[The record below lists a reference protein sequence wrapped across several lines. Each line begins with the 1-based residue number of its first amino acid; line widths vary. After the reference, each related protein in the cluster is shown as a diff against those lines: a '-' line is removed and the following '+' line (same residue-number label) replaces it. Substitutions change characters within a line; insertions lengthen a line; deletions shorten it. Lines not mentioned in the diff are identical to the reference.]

1 MKKFLKKVVT
11 CFCLVTLLFTSA
23 FKPKEVR
30 ADAGVLSGGLL
41 LGSLNP
47 AVLPWVVLGIVACLA
62 LGYTIEHWDDVM
74 AVGGLVAEELDK
86 MGHSVSDFVSGT
98 SVKVDDTLKQA
109 IKNAGAGLGSTAP
122 VPSTLVYK
130 GGLITY
136 TGVVKSNSVK
146 MMVGGGPTASLY
158 IGTEKP
164 TYNWFYSAE
173 NFKEGIDYIVPQL
186 TVKVDLEPTD
196 SEVKL
201 KTVTSSGTS
210 AAGVDYNVGRNEKGQ
225 INYLSATIAHKG
237 KGIARSVFLDVPS
250 GNDVVVKAVSVP
262 EIGLGERMT
271 VSTEN
276 LKQGAIDS
284 SSVDQYIDTAFPKN
298 NETVTFKK
306 DAQVASLNLSALP
319 SVSNKTYSDSQ
330 LRELDKIRAGT
341 ATGTLTG
348 AQTATGALTATG
360 TLTGAQTATGTLTG
374 AGTGWLD
381 KILEFL
387 KKLLDAILAIPGLI
401 LDGLKAL
408 WDWLAKI
415 LQAILAIPGGI
426 IGVLSKIWEFL
437 QTLSKVISNAITGA
451 LTWAFGIDGTWLKGR
466 IESLQRQFR
475 IKFPI
480 MEPLRYDFGDKDVI
494 SDMNISILGRS
505 YTILDG
511 AIATKLASPI
521 KMVFRALSY
530 VLMALFF
537 ARKFHKVA
545 ED

>member
-173 NFKEGIDYIVPQL
+173 NFKEGIDYIVPKL

-201 KTVTSSGTS
+201 KTVTPSGAL

-225 INYLSATIAHKG
+225 INYLSATIAHEG

-250 GNDVVVKAVSVP
+250 GNDVVVKSVSVP

-284 SSVDQYIDTAFPKN
+284 SSVDKYIDTAFPKN

-330 LRELDKIRAGT
+330 LRELDKSRNSDRNVNRSSDSYR
-341 ATGTLTG
+341 G
-348 AQTATGALTATG
+348 A
-360 TLTGAQTATGTLTG
+360 
-374 AGTGWLD
+374 D
-381 KILEFL
+381 SDRNINRCSDSYR
-387 KKLLDAILAIPGLI
+387 DA
-401 LDGLKAL
+401 D
-408 WDWLAKI
+408 
-415 LQAILAIPGGI
+415 
-426 IGVLSKIWEFL
+426 
-437 QTLSKVISNAITGA
+437 
-451 LTWAFGIDGTWLKGR
+451 
-466 IESLQRQFR
+466 
-475 IKFPI
+475 
-480 MEPLRYDFGDKDVI
+480 
-494 SDMNISILGRS
+494 RS
-505 YTILDG
+505 
-511 AIATKLASPI
+511 
-521 KMVFRALSY
+521 RNR
-530 VLMALFF
+530 MA
-537 ARKFHKVA
+537 
-545 ED
+545 

>member
-1 MKKFLKKVVT
+1 MT

-164 TYNWFYSAE
+164 TYNWFYSTE
-173 NFKEGIDYIVPQL
+173 NFKEGIDYIVPKL

-201 KTVTSSGTS
+201 KTVTSSGAS

-225 INYLSATIAHKG
+225 INYLSATIAHEG
-237 KGIARSVFLDVPS
+237 KGIARSVF
-250 GNDVVVKAVSVP
+250 
-262 EIGLGERMT
+262 
-271 VSTEN
+271 
-276 LKQGAIDS
+276 
-284 SSVDQYIDTAFPKN
+284 
-298 NETVTFKK
+298 
-306 DAQVASLNLSALP
+306 
-319 SVSNKTYSDSQ
+319 
-330 LRELDKIRAGT
+330 
-341 ATGTLTG
+341 
-348 AQTATGALTATG
+348 
-360 TLTGAQTATGTLTG
+360 
-374 AGTGWLD
+374 
-381 KILEFL
+381 
-387 KKLLDAILAIPGLI
+387 
-401 LDGLKAL
+401 
-408 WDWLAKI
+408 
-415 LQAILAIPGGI
+415 
-426 IGVLSKIWEFL
+426 
-437 QTLSKVISNAITGA
+437 
-451 LTWAFGIDGTWLKGR
+451 
-466 IESLQRQFR
+466 
-475 IKFPI
+475 
-480 MEPLRYDFGDKDVI
+480 
-494 SDMNISILGRS
+494 
-505 YTILDG
+505 
-511 AIATKLASPI
+511 
-521 KMVFRALSY
+521 
-530 VLMALFF
+530 
-537 ARKFHKVA
+537 
-545 ED
+545 